1 MPRRLALLCL
11 FIAANLSAQASPQGG
26 TSSSG
31 YRIGPKDLVEI
42 RVWLR
47 LLTCTNLVERR
58 IRRNLRAEFDITLP
72 RFDLLAQLH
81 RAPEGLTMGALS
93 RRLMVSNGNVTGLI
107 ERLADE
113 GLVERRAAPGDR
125 RTQLVRLT
133 AAGNQAL
140 VDMLPVHHRWVA
152 EMFAGLD
159 RDEMT
164 TLLDLLGRLKQSLA
178 DGGDEPTDRDR
189 T

>member
-1 MPRRLALLCL
+1 MRTAPGPDVATRGDFETALAESDLL
-11 FIAANLSAQASPQGG
+11 
-26 TSSSG
+26 
-31 YRIGPKDLVEI
+31 EI

-107 ERLADE
+107 ERLAGE
-113 GLVERRAAPGDR
+113 GLVERQATPGDR
-125 RTQLVRLT
+125 RTQLVSLT
-133 AAGNQAL
+133 AAGERAL

-152 EMFAGLD
+152 EMFADLD
-159 RDEMT
+159 RSDMT
-164 TLLDLLGRLKQSLA
+164 TLLDLLARLKRSLGA
-178 DGGDEPTDRDR
+178 
-189 T
+189 

>member
-1 MPRRLALLCL
+1 MNVAPRPEVAGRGDLETALAE
-11 FIAANLSAQASPQGG
+11 S
-26 TSSSG
+26 
-31 YRIGPKDLVEI
+31 DLIEI
-42 RVWLR
+42 RAWLR
-47 LLTCTNLVERR
+47 LLTCTNLIERR
-58 IRRNLRAEFDITLP
+58 IRRNLRTSFDITLP

-81 RAPEGLTMGALS
+81 RAPAGLTMGALS

-107 ERLADE
+107 ERLVDE
-113 GLVERRAAPGDR
+113 GLVERRATPADR

-133 AAGNQAL
+133 AAGNQTL
-140 VDMLPVHHRWVA
+140 VDMLPAHHHWVA

>member
-1 MPRRLALLCL
+1 MGATPSADAALRGDFETALADSDRL
-11 FIAANLSAQASPQGG
+11 
-26 TSSSG
+26 
-31 YRIGPKDLVEI
+31 EI

-47 LLTCTNLVERR
+47 LLTCTTLVERR

-72 RFDLLAQLH
+72 RFDLLAQLQ
-81 RAPEGLTMGALS
+81 RAPEGLTMGDLS

-107 ERLADE
+107 ERLVGE
-113 GLVERRAAPGDR
+113 GLVERQAAPGDR

-133 AAGNQAL
+133 AAGEGAL
-140 VDMLPVHHRWVA
+140 VDMLPVHHHWVA

-164 TLLDLLGRLKQSLA
+164 TLLDLLARLKQSLSG
-178 DGGDEPTDRDR
+178 DGAPTDGDGK
-189 T
+189 

>member
-1 MPRRLALLCL
+1 MSGVPGPDAVVRGDFETALADSDLL
-11 FIAANLSAQASPQGG
+11 
-26 TSSSG
+26 
-31 YRIGPKDLVEI
+31 EI

-107 ERLADE
+107 ERLVGE

-125 RTQLVRLT
+125 RTQRVRLT
-133 AAGNQAL
+133 AAGERAL
-140 VDMLPVHHRWVA
+140 VDMLPIHHRWVA
-152 EMFAGLD
+152 GMFAGLD

-164 TLLDLLGRLKQSLA
+164 TLLGLLAGLKRSLA
-178 DGGDEPTDRDR
+178 NNGEQSDEDR

>member
-1 MPRRLALLCL
+1 MSTAPAPNPAGRGDFETALAE
-11 FIAANLSAQASPQGG
+11 S
-26 TSSSG
+26 
-31 YRIGPKDLVEI
+31 DLIEI

-47 LLTCTNLVERR
+47 LLTCTNLAERR
-58 IRRNLRAEFDITLP
+58 IRGKLRAAFDITLP

-81 RAPEGLTMGALS
+81 RAPDGLTMGALS
-93 RRLMVSNGNVTGLI
+93 QRLMVSNGNVTGLI
-107 ERLADE
+107 ERLVGE
-113 GLVERRAAPGDR
+113 GLVERRATPGDR

-133 AAGNQAL
+133 AAGERTL

-164 TLLDLLGRLKQSLA
+164 TLLDLLARLKRSLA
-178 DGGDEPTDRDR
+178 AAGNPSEGDNP
-189 T
+189 